1 MLVFKPCLSKFVGN
15 RFQEFH
21 EDLSVKNKEMERL
34 AVASADASQQLP
46 GDADALSA
54 RVAIL
59 HNKWRTVWRL
69 SVERK
74 KLLQDTLDHLLE
86 VSQHFQYIALF
97 CSSWRTELLSCRL
110 TPFIFAPC
118 LFTENTF
125 YLCIFTALHM
135 QGGLSYGKGVCMS
148 VRPSV
153 RHTREL

>member
-1 MLVFKPCLSKFVGN
+1 MFAFKPCLSKFVFGN

-34 AVASADASQQLP
+34 AMASADAGQQLP
-46 GDADALSA
+46 GDADALGA

-86 VSQHFQYIALF
+86 VSQHFQYIAL
-97 CSSWRTELLSCRL
+97 SVRLGSVTTPSELLLSCRL
-110 TPFIFAPC
+110 CLYLKNVPC
-118 LFTENTF
+118 LVVYLTSTE
-125 YLCIFTALHM
+125 
-135 QGGLSYGKGVCMS
+135 
-148 VRPSV
+148 
-153 RHTREL
+153 